1 MTGNGGVRGDFYEV
15 GYRKPPRSTQFRRGV
30 SGNPTGRPKGSKSVG
45 AILNA
50 IARKK
55 ITVTS
60 NGRTQKVT
68 MLEAIMMQL
77 TNRAAGGDLKAIR
90 EVLGA
95 FRLFV
100 NSDVVLESGVDLNEH
115 DAAVMK
121 NLAKRLNALNE
132 SEAGKKE
139 IGND

>member
-15 GYRKPPRSTQFRRGV
+15 GYRKPPRSTQFRKGV